1 MYVHVSL
8 RNVQIWT
15 SFAITDGSPSKA
27 DDRPSGTDPTQN
39 LITEEMRKEEEKL
52 HRKTMREE
60 EEQKRKALEVG

>member
-1 MYVHVSL
+1 MCVPISL
-8 RNVQIWT
+8 RNVQIGT
-15 SFAITDGSPSKA
+15 PFAITDGSPSKA
-27 DDRPSGTDPTQN
+27 DDSSNDTDPAQN